1 MSSAGIVSGSL
12 SVAASFSEYI
22 TSGLITP
29 ETLTQAIS
37 TFGQSAGTLQFNNG
51 TGSLQADTLYAKPLL
66 LSATPTT
73 VDFTSFT
80 DPGNASCSLAR
91 SRVFFVFNPAVT
103 AGYDVKIEQ
112 GASNGWAVV
121 PPSSS
126 PAYARYGGGFYLV
139 TDPTSTGAGNG
150 NVITSTSKTVTF
162 DPGAN
167 TITIYVIN
175 AGTSVA

>member
-1 MSSAGIVSGSL
+1 MASAGIVTGSL
-12 SVAASFSEYI
+12 SLSASFSEYV
-22 TSGLITP
+22 TSGVLSP
-29 ETLTQAIS
+29 QTLPAAL
-37 TFGQSAGTLQFNNG
+37 GALGLVAGSLSFTNG
-51 TGSLQADTLYAKPLL
+51 TGSLQVDTIYAGALT
-66 LSATPTT
+66 LSGAATTI
-73 VDFTSFT
+73 DFTNFS
-80 DPGNASCSLAR
+80 DPGNANCSLAR
-91 SRVFFVFNPAVT
+91 SRLFLVFNPAAT

-126 PAYARYGGGFYLV
+126 PDYARYGGGIYLLV
-139 TDPTSTGAGNG
+139 DPTSTGAGNG
-150 NVITSTSKTVTF
+150 NVITSTSKTVKF